1 MERWESQVDGDN
13 EILMWDDST
22 KKIKDLEIGDE
33 IWTINASHP
42 NFGGSHIEHNKGEK
56 GILWRKDYKGTIPQ
70 NLVKI
75 TFVDGTFVG
84 VSSDYMLQGGYP
96 SSGAQ
101 VWNIDDWIT
110 NYIDTNHKDTDKQ
123 NRDKIIYSLVA
134 NIDFQHMGIHPQA
147 KDWWDSSISGSLHP
161 SGRQSGSVP
170 GRIIRGKF
178 IACNWNKSEQPKK
191 EIVSTEL
198 YTAKA
203 YTIGVACGH
212 YVMINDTVCW
222 CTTNGFVWP
231 EKWYRKN
238 CPEHWSLDSKGMGG
252 GIEDADRQRIS
263 EFL

>member
-56 GILWRKDYKGTIPQ
+56 GILWRKDSKGVKS
-70 NLVKI
+70 LVKV
-75 TFVDGTFVG
+75 TFIDDTFVG
-84 VSSDYMLQGGYP
+84 ISKDYMLQGGYP

-101 VWNIDDWIT
+101 VFNIDHWIT
-110 NYIDTNHKDTDKQ
+110 NYIDTNHLGNDKQ

-134 NIDFQHMGIHPQA
+134 NINFQHKGIHPQA

-170 GRIIRGKF
+170 GRITQGKF

-238 CPEHWSLDSKGMGG
+238 CPEHWSLDSIDTG
-252 GIEDADRQRIS
+252 GIEDDDRRRIS
-263 EFL
+263 KFL